1 MEPLRKRHVLSFR
14 QSLLPRIFLTSSR
27 AVATTVAAVAILLTI
42 AVGTASAQPE
52 ATKNR
57 PRIDQTPAPPVRK
70 VSPEMLRKLH
80 PLSKAKPDTAS
91 PDPRPAEAG
100 PQPEPPVGPVARF
113 LTVLL
118 QNAHH
123 PDVTVYAVTYETNGP
138 TRHFAVDATPA
149 RSVPD
154 EFTLEAKIPL
164 PASGRAEVY
173 VPPKPEG
180 RWGPK
185 QDVSF
190 TASTRTSPAMVF
202 RFQRHADDPKHLIK
216 VLQYNAQFYP
226 GGLDTAGKLRLTSHR
241 DRGQDSYRAREIARR
256 INAEGYDIIVLNEMF
271 DNEDRELLINALRRQ
286 WATAGKQLYSYG
298 PPDENHSLLGINLGK
313 DLDEDGGVVIVSHF
327 PIEPRQ
333 AHMLVFK
340 DSTGEDSLANK
351 GVLHVRLRRGNECI
365 DVFATH
371 LQAGKGDADA
381 VRLKQLAQI
390 RDFVR
395 THSDPRIPVLLL
407 GDMNIRSSA
416 PDYRKMCDILN
427 EARRF
432 RDVWPMLRRDLGA
445 TNDPLN
451 PSSGEAGRID
461 YILYA
466 GGSDSRYATLSP
478 RSIELNHFL
487 DARVRSLSD
496 HSGVVATF
504 FWSPSTLPYPKTTS
518 LKAFNVQEG
527 EGVRDLRPQ
536 RDPQ

>member
-1 MEPLRKRHVLSFR
+1 MERLKKRHVLSRR
-14 QSLLPRIFLTSSR
+14 QSLLPRIRLTSSR
-27 AVATTVAAVAILLTI
+27 AVVTTVAAVAILLTI
-42 AVGTASAQPE
+42 AVCTASAQPE

-70 VSPEMLRKLH
+70 VSPETLRKLH
-80 PLSKAKPDTAS
+80 PLSRAKPDTAS

-100 PQPEPPVGPVARF
+100 PQPEPPAGPVARF

-154 EFTLEAKIPL
+154 DFTLEAKIPL

-190 TASTRTSPAMVF
+190 TASTRTLPAMVF

-216 VLQYNAQFYP
+216 VLQYNAQFFP
-226 GGLDTAGKLRLTSHR
+226 GVLTKLG
-241 DRGQDSYRAREIARR
+241 RGQDSYRAREIARR

-286 WATAGKQLYSYG
+286 WASAGKQLYSYG
-298 PPDENHSLLGINLGK
+298 PPDEK

-340 DSTGEDSLANK
+340 DSRGADSLANK

-371 LQAGKGDADA
+371 LQADQGPARA
-381 VRLKQLAQI
+381 VRLKQLGQI

-407 GDMNIRSSA
+407 GDMNIRSSD

-445 TNDPLN
+445 TSNPLN

-461 YILYA
+461 YIFYA

-487 DARVRSLSD
+487 DDRVRSLSD

-504 FWSPSTLPYPKTTS
+504 FWSPSTLPYPKTTTTS

-527 EGVRDLRPQ
+527 EEVRDLRPQ